1 MSGDNPPPPATP
13 VQRPDR
19 CAAISLLQAL
29 LRSFPPNRITGCGHW
44 LPWGCPACRP
54 LCSTAYR
61 VLHSSV
67 CVCHTLCVHQGWTR
81 VAGRRHCWCT
91 TGWDTGTHGIWGK
104 RAVLPGAECGRGLQ
118 GAAGP
123 RDRHECRSVQDIL
136 FLLRGG
142 GRLGAQAAPRVPDV
156 PHNRW
161 RLLGLPQGASR
172 ELPLLLGVPGPP
184 AGTRPTNQA
193 NLQRWLL
200 LTASALFVL
209 VLAISLVEALR
220 NLQPETILFLVSRL
234 PDHGGPARRGRLPR
248 QASRRCQRVGPRRLP
263 GCTDVHESRRVYVTT
278 TRHPQPDKLVISTS
292 SSSCPAACRPTPAGG
307 GCTASCR
314 GGR

>member
-1 MSGDNPPPPATP
+1 M
-13 VQRPDR
+13 
-19 CAAISLLQAL
+19 
-29 LRSFPPNRITGCGHW
+29 
-44 LPWGCPACRP
+44 
-54 LCSTAYR
+54 
-61 VLHSSV
+61 
-67 CVCHTLCVHQGWTR
+67 CVTHCVHQGWTR

-104 RAVLPGAECGRGLQ
+104 RAVLPGAECGRGLR

-220 NLQPETILFLVSRL
+220 KLQKQYCSSSAGSRIMGVQLAVDAFLAKRL
-234 PDHGGPARRGRLPR
+234 AAVRALDPVACQAAQMYMYMKADAFTSQRL
-248 QASRRCQRVGPRRLP
+248 
-263 GCTDVHESRRVYVTT
+263 VTLSPT
-278 TRHPQPDKLVISTS
+278 NS
-292 SSSCPAACRPTPAGG
+292 SSSRRPPPPALPPAARPRPAGAAPPAAG
-307 GCTASCR
+307 AA
-314 GGR
+314 GRT

>member
-184 AGTRPTNQA
+184 AGTRPTSSGGCSSRPPPC
-193 NLQRWLL
+193 LSSCSPS
-200 LTASALFVL
+200 AS
-209 VLAISLVEALR
+209 
-220 NLQPETILFLVSRL
+220 
-234 PDHGGPARRGRLPR
+234 
-248 QASRRCQRVGPRRLP
+248 SRRCGTCSLKQYCSSSAGSRWMGVQLAVDAFLAKRLAAVRALDPVARP